1 MANPFFLPD
10 PPDAFDSGSARRPS
24 GKLAMAFVFASFGIW
39 VCVSIAAIL
48 LTLSD
53 ALPRDRS
60 HGIMIAELE

>member
-10 PPDAFDSGSARRPS
+10 PPDTCESGTVRRLS
-24 GKLAMAFVFASFGIW
+24 SKLAMAFVFATCGIW